1 MADLQSKIQGTILT
15 PESGDAYTAALR
27 RNSDLS
33 ILPAK
38 LVVQPAVFED
48 IPSIIAYATGQ
59 TPPLEIA
66 VKGGGA
72 HSATWASSDGGV
84 VIDLGKLNKVTLAE
98 DKQSVSV
105 QGGALWG
112 DVYEVTSK
120 AQVDV
125 VGSPLWFVGV
135 GGYTLGGGYGPLS
148 GEYGLA
154 IDNILSATVVL
165 ADGRIVKTSKDEE
178 PDLFWAIR
186 GGGGQFGIVVEFVF
200 KTHPYAG
207 PFGSGVIAF
216 PGTEL
221 ASILQIIK
229 VEWKATHTPAERFT
243 LNFSRPAPHFKPSI
257 VFLPSVLHDTDG
269 ARSKTVLAPFREGA
283 VKPAFEKIATVP
295 DFLTVSHA
303 ADASLASAPKR
314 LAIRG
319 TFFSDFYPELLQAVW
334 DKWVAFTETSEEV
347 RGSAVL
353 WDLTSPAKLTEVGA
367 DETAL
372 KVREPHYWMAV
383 QGRSTTDASVDAAR
397 AFTADVVQ
405 LVREKNTELSGRDLG
420 WFVNLS
426 NGTEKAEDVFGAN
439 LPRLRKIKAK
449 YDPKKVWSKGFV
461 IEPLLE

>member
-33 ILPAK
+33 VLPAK

-186 GGGGQFGIVVEFVF
+186 GQ
-200 KTHPYAG
+200 
-207 PFGSGVIAF
+207 
-216 PGTEL
+216 
-221 ASILQIIK
+221 
-229 VEWKATHTPAERFT
+229 
-243 LNFSRPAPHFKPSI
+243 
-257 VFLPSVLHDTDG
+257 
-269 ARSKTVLAPFREGA
+269 
-283 VKPAFEKIATVP
+283 
-295 DFLTVSHA
+295 
-303 ADASLASAPKR
+303 SAPN
-314 LAIRG
+314 
-319 TFFSDFYPELLQAVW
+319 
-334 DKWVAFTETSEEV
+334 
-347 RGSAVL
+347 
-353 WDLTSPAKLTEVGA
+353 
-367 DETAL
+367 
-372 KVREPHYWMAV
+372 
-383 QGRSTTDASVDAAR
+383 
-397 AFTADVVQ
+397 TADGGALMSFFFRRWRTIWNRRRVCLQ
-405 LVREKNTELSGRDLG
+405 DSPVRRPLRVWRDRLSRD
-420 WFVNLS
+420 
-426 NGTEKAEDVFGAN
+426 
-439 LPRLRKIKAK
+439 
-449 YDPKKVWSKGFV
+449 
-461 IEPLLE
+461 